1 MSFWP
6 YPQREISVLTE
17 LNLGHLRCSFEGV
30 PPQPNFLSSPIPQ
43 GGKHNSKQGSGF
55 SRSIALPPRLHP
67 RRNYTRLDQSEALQ
81 GLLSPLDS

>member
-30 PPQPNFLSSPIPQ
+30 PPQPNFLSSPIPWVEK
-43 GGKHNSKQGSGF
+43 GKYNSKQGSGF
-55 SRSIALPPRLHP
+55 SWSIC
-67 RRNYTRLDQSEALQ
+67 
-81 GLLSPLDS
+81 SPT

>member
-1 MSFWP
+1 LSFWP

-17 LNLGHLRCSFEGV
+17 LNLGHLRCIFEGV

-55 SRSIALPPRLHP
+55 S
-67 RRNYTRLDQSEALQ
+67 
-81 GLLSPLDS
+81 

>member
-30 PPQPNFLSSPIPQ
+30 PPQPNFLSSPIPSLKCER
-43 GGKHNSKQGSGF
+43 KHNELVF
-55 SRSIALPPRLHP
+55 TP
-67 RRNYTRLDQSEALQ
+67 
-81 GLLSPLDS
+81 

>member
-30 PPQPNFLSSPIPQ
+30 PPQPNFLSSPIPI
-43 GGKHNSKQGSGF
+43 KVSMIPEKVVVSHN
-55 SRSIALPPRLHP
+55 R
-67 RRNYTRLDQSEALQ
+67 
-81 GLLSPLDS
+81 LLSHLDCTPNETIQD

>member
-17 LNLGHLRCSFEGV
+17 LTLGHLRCSFEGV
-30 PPQPNFLSSPIPQ
+30 PPQPNFLSSPIPH

-55 SRSIALPPRLHP
+55 S
-67 RRNYTRLDQSEALQ
+67 
-81 GLLSPLDS
+81 

>member
-30 PPQPNFLSSPIPQ
+30 PPQPNFLSNPILTILRLLVSIIPERVVVF
-43 GGKHNSKQGSGF
+43 HNRVNSH
-55 SRSIALPPRLHP
+55 LD
-67 RRNYTRLDQSEALQ
+67 YTPNETIQD
-81 GLLSPLDS
+81 